1 MGNILALDPSLRN
14 TGYVVF
20 DVSSKGTE
28 VVEAGVIQ
36 TRKVDKKLGIR
47 ASDATMQSI
56 TELMTQL
63 RQLAARHEPVLLI
76 GEIPSSGGKS
86 ANAIKSMAIAQAACA
101 SLAVYCDL
109 PAEWVS
115 PRDNKLAMTGHAD
128 ASKHEMMDKAQQL
141 YPKTAEPFVKKDG
154 SVLNRYEHVAD
165 AVGVFVAL
173 ENTSSVIKFLK
184 KE

>member
-1 MGNILALDPSLRN
+1 MSKVLSLDPSLRN

-20 DVSSKGTE
+20 EVSKKGIE
-28 VVEAGVIQ
+28 VVESGVIE
-36 TRKVDKKLGIR
+36 TRKVDKKRGIR

-56 TELMTQL
+56 TELMTGL
-63 RQLAARHEPVLLI
+63 RKLDAKYKPALLI

-101 SLAVYCDL
+101 SLSVYCDL
-109 PAEWVS
+109 PSEWVS
-115 PRDNKLAMTGHAD
+115 PRDNKIAMTGHGD
-128 ASKHEMMDKAQQL
+128 ASKHEMMDKARSL
-141 YPKTAEPFVKKDG
+141 YPKTAEPFIKKDG
-154 SVLNRYEHVAD
+154 TVLNKYEHVAD

-173 ENTSSVIKFLK
+173 ENTSSVIKYLK